1 MRIRQ
6 DTAAAICTLPFS
18 LSAAIGVHR
27 TAEKA
32 GSKGG
37 ILRPTIVSQS
47 RLASP
52 GRHPKI
58 LNTSISRR
66 WPAAARATHADG
78 PVFPIVA
85 RDHQIPE
92 RQLHEVRACLA
103 HLFDAHPA
111 LRNGTI
117 LDIAA
122 KRRRSRDPR
131 LRPSGPT
138 AVPRRSLR
146 DPPHALISRSDD
158 HKYGF
163 MVIRPQARHEN
174 YCRSSR
180 RTLP

>member
-6 DTAAAICTLPFS
+6 DTATAICTLPFS

-103 HLFDAHPA
+103 HLFEAPRSQEWHNIGHRRQTPPIPRSKVETFRA
-111 LRNGTI
+111 NRSATTVFARSATR
-117 LDIAA
+117 LDFAVG
-122 KRRRSRDPR
+122 
-131 LRPSGPT
+131 RP
-138 AVPRRSLR
+138 
-146 DPPHALISRSDD
+146 
-158 HKYGF
+158 
-163 MVIRPQARHEN
+163 
-174 YCRSSR
+174 
-180 RTLP
+180 